1 LLICEWEL
9 FEVISVK
16 WKKFLESEQSVNYDK
31 IGILSRQGTD
41 KGGNR
46 LLEVQ
51 NLAKYYG
58 EKAAVESL
66 SFTVSK
72 GEVFGLLGR
81 NGAGKTTTIK
91 MMLGLVAPDHGSVL
105 WNQKRGLKHTSFGYL
120 PEERGLYPKTKVIDQ
135 LSYFGRLEGMS
146 RTEIKKSI
154 DYWIDRFDIGMYKNK
169 LAGELSKGNQ
179 QKVQLAATLLHNPE
193 LIILDEPFS
202 GLDPVNTNLL
212 TEVIME
218 EKEKGK
224 VIIMSSHQMD
234 QVEKFCKNVVLLKDG
249 KALIGGELEAVKK
262 SYGIMYLS
270 LYGDVEK
277 LKVFC
282 LHHNYSFEQELKR
295 VIVSLANDQDPLH
308 VLSQL
313 KEEEV
318 PVSELTFLQPTL
330 HQIFIDKVGS

>member
-1 LLICEWEL
+1 M
-9 FEVISVK
+9 
-16 WKKFLESEQSVNYDK
+16 
-31 IGILSRQGTD
+31 
-41 KGGNR
+41 
-46 LLEVQ
+46 LEVQ

-91 MMLGLVAPDHGSVL
+91 MMLGLVAPDHGQVL
-105 WNQKRGLKHTSFGYL
+105 WNSKKGLKHTSFGYL

-135 LSYFGRLEGMS
+135 LTYFGRLEGMS

-154 DYWIDRFDIGMYKNK
+154 DYWVDRFDIGMYKNK

-202 GLDPVNTNLL
+202 GLDPVNSNLL
-212 TEVIME
+212 TEVILE

-249 KALIGGELEAVKK
+249 KVLLGGELEAVKA
-262 SYGIMYLS
+262 SYGVMYLS
-270 LYGDVEK
+270 LYGDVET
-277 LKVFC
+277 LKGFC
-282 LHHNYSFEQELKR
+282 QQHQYSFEQEMKR
-295 VIVSLANDQDPLH
+295 VIVSLTKDQDPLT
-308 VLSQL
+308 VLTQL
-313 KEEEV
+313 KQEGIPVNEV
-318 PVSELTFLQPTL
+318 TFLQPTL